1 MHYYYIFILFTY
13 SMDIKEEL
21 VKTLRVI
28 LKKIRINNLKLFYEI
43 YGTLLIQIFDEKQ
56 SNRGM

>member
-1 MHYYYIFILFTY
+1 
-13 SMDIKEEL
+13 MDIKEEL

-56 SNRGM
+56 PNRGM